1 MRKNLIITGLFLLA
15 TSSVFA
21 GGLLTNTNQTVHF
34 LRNPARDASTE
45 IDAVYTNPAGL
56 TFLSNGFHIS
66 LNSQSAFQT
75 RTITSTFEGYKYA
88 DGNNGSTTK
97 TFKGEASAPIIPSFQ
112 LAYKKDN
119 FVFST
124 GFAVTGGGGKA
135 TFNHGLSSFESQ
147 VAKTPVSLNASGVP
161 TTGYSV
167 RSYME
172 GQQFIFGWQ
181 LNGSYKINDNLSAAL
196 GVRLNI
202 VNSKYEGYLR
212 NMQFTVAGNNL
223 TVNQLYGTL
232 AASASTTATNLG
244 ALPASSTIGQLV
256 AAGYLT
262 ADKATSLSKGL
273 GQDVTSLTVA
283 QVQAGYSAKA
293 TAYTAAASTDQN
305 KELNCTQTG
314 WGVTP
319 IVGLN
324 YHIGNLNL
332 AARYEF
338 LTSLNIQNDTKVNT
352 TGVAAYDDGVN
363 TPNDIPAYLALG
375 ADYKLTNSWKV
386 SGGYHHFFDS
396 DAKMANDK
404 QKYINGGIN
413 EYLFGTE
420 YAINKMFLISAG
432 GQITRTGVT
441 DDYQSDMS
449 YSLNSYSVGFG
460 GAVNLTPALR
470 LNVAFFF
477 TNYSDWKK
485 ESANYNGTTLAGT
498 DIYARTNKV
507 FGIGIDYKF

>member
-1 MRKNLIITGLFLLA
+1 MKKNLIITGLFLLA
-15 TSSVFA
+15 ITSVFA

-66 LNSQSAFQT
+66 LNSQSVFQT

-212 NMQFTVAGNNL
+212 NMQFAVACNNL
-223 TVNQLYGTL
+223 T
-232 AASASTTATNLG
+232 
-244 ALPASSTIGQLV
+244 
-256 AAGYLT
+256 
-262 ADKATSLSKGL
+262 
-273 GQDVTSLTVA
+273 
-283 QVQAGYSAKA
+283 
-293 TAYTAAASTDQN
+293 
-305 KELNCTQTG
+305 
-314 WGVTP
+314 
-319 IVGLN
+319 
-324 YHIGNLNL
+324 
-332 AARYEF
+332 
-338 LTSLNIQNDTKVNT
+338 
-352 TGVAAYDDGVN
+352 
-363 TPNDIPAYLALG
+363 
-375 ADYKLTNSWKV
+375 
-386 SGGYHHFFDS
+386 
-396 DAKMANDK
+396 
-404 QKYINGGIN
+404 
-413 EYLFGTE
+413 
-420 YAINKMFLISAG
+420 
-432 GQITRTGVT
+432 
-441 DDYQSDMS
+441 
-449 YSLNSYSVGFG
+449 
-460 GAVNLTPALR
+460 
-470 LNVAFFF
+470 
-477 TNYSDWKK
+477 
-485 ESANYNGTTLAGT
+485 
-498 DIYARTNKV
+498 
-507 FGIGIDYKF
+507 